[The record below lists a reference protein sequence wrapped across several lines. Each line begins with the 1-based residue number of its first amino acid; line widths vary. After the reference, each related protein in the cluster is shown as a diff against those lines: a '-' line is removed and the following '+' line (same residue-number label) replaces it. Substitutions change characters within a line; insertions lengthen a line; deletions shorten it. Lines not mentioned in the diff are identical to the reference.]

1 MKIIKN
7 FFKPIDLTKGKP
19 WKVILLFAIPIL
31 LSTVLNSAFSLINAL
46 VLKETVGGTS
56 VTAINQTGSITSFLF
71 NFAYGCTGGF
81 AVLISN
87 KCGSKDEDGIKKVF
101 INSLFLSILIA
112 AFISILG
119 LLIYPYLFDILHT
132 DITFIQKA
140 SDYLEILLLSF
151 VFMVL
156 SNLLSN
162 FLRGLGDATVP
173 LIISFIST
181 LSNIML
187 AFFFTGYLNLDTKG
201 VALATLISNIINIV
215 ITLTYMF
222 KAYPFLKIKK
232 NDIRLDY
239 IIIKDLLKLG
249 LPLGFQWSIL
259 FIGSFVQ
266 ASKVNEFGKFA
277 QQAVSCYQPF
287 EQYATIPLS
296 VISQVMLSYTGQNY
310 GAKNIDRIK
319 HGIKDAIVIDLI
331 FYSIVL
337 IISQIIAKNVAYIFL
352 PKEEINDDII
362 FYCSSYIKIITPF
375 LICQGLLQIS
385 RSILQGIKKTII
397 PFISGI
403 GELLARIFICLLI
416 PTLINPSNPI
426 SNESYLGICFSTP
439 LAWVTS
445 LLIMGGSV
453 IYIIYFKGIQFE
465 NSINK

>member
-1 MKIIKN
+1 
-7 FFKPIDLTKGKP
+7 
-19 WKVILLFAIPIL
+19 
-31 LSTVLNSAFSLINAL
+31 
-46 VLKETVGGTS
+46 
-56 VTAINQTGSITSFLF
+56 
-71 NFAYGCTGGF
+71 
-81 AVLISN
+81 
-87 KCGSKDEDGIKKVF
+87 
-101 INSLFLSILIA
+101 
-112 AFISILG
+112 
-119 LLIYPYLFDILHT
+119 
-132 DITFIQKA
+132 
-140 SDYLEILLLSF
+140 
-151 VFMVL
+151 
-156 SNLLSN
+156 
-162 FLRGLGDATVP
+162 
-173 LIISFIST
+173 
-181 LSNIML
+181 
-187 AFFFTGYLNLDTKG
+187 
-201 VALATLISNIINIV
+201 
-215 ITLTYMF
+215 
-222 KAYPFLKIKK
+222 
-232 NDIRLDY
+232 
-239 IIIKDLLKLG
+239 
-249 LPLGFQWSIL
+249 
-259 FIGSFVQ
+259 
-266 ASKVNEFGKFA
+266 
-277 QQAVSCYQPF
+277 
-287 EQYATIPLS
+287 
-296 VISQVMLSYTGQNY
+296 MLSYTGQNY

-453 IYIIYFKGIQFE
+453 IYIIYFKGIKFE

>member
-173 LIISFIST
+173 LIISIIST

-287 EQYATIPLS
+287 EQYVTIPLS

-319 HGIKDAIVIDLI
+319 HGIKDAIVIDL
-331 FYSIVL
+331 
-337 IISQIIAKNVAYIFL
+337 
-352 PKEEINDDII
+352 I